1 MNYIKKNTTTNIN
14 DILINEFRSDPEALG
29 KILLVLSKNLSKEE
43 TLSELVL
50 ELSNKS
56 EILGKV
62 IILLNSNPLPSS
74 DKKSAATSKK
84 SKKDKGKA
92 KRPLRDF
99 EYKKI
104 MNLLN
109 TGFTYYDNKLKRD
122 TKVRP
127 NKKVAL
133 ALLIEANIGLRV
145 SDVVKLKVK
154 DVIKGEIYIREKKTN
169 KLQVRR
175 LNNNLVNIIEKYSE
189 QNNLRLNDLL
199 IKLTERQI
207 QRIVKKVVDYSE
219 IKDVSTHSFRK
230 YFAMSVYVKT
240 KDILLVQQLLNHS
253 SLGVTQRY
261 LSVNQDLLD
270 EISSSVDF
278 TEDFLL
284 NIE

>member
-1 MNYIKKNTTTNIN
+1 MNYKRKKSATNIN

-29 KILLVLSKNLSKEE
+29 KILLILSKNLSKEE

-50 ELSNKS
+50 ELSDKS
-56 EILGKV
+56 EILGKI
-62 IILLNSNPLPSS
+62 IILLNSNSIPSS
-74 DKKSAATSKK
+74 DKKNPAASKK

-92 KRPLRDF
+92 KRPLRDY

-109 TGFTYYDNKLKRD
+109 TGFTYYDDKLKKD
-122 TKVRP
+122 VKVRT

-133 ALLIEANIGLRV
+133 ALLIEANVGLRV

-154 DVIKGEIYIREKKTN
+154 DVIRGEIYIREKKTN
-169 KLQVRR
+169 KLQIRK
-175 LNNNLVNIIEKYSE
+175 LNENLVNIISNYAE
-189 QNNLRLNDLL
+189 QNNLKLNDPL
-199 IKLTERQI
+199 ISLTERTI
-207 QRIVKKVVDYSE
+207 QRTVKKVVDYLE
-219 IKDVSTHSFRK
+219 IKDIGTHSFRK
-230 YFAMSVYVKT
+230 YFAMSVYAKT

-261 LSVNQDLLD
+261 LSVNQDLID

-278 TEDFLL
+278 TDGFLL
-284 NIE
+284 DIV